1 MLAVRQ
7 ADLGERAFFC
17 EAFRTEADSVHSG
30 GISEARWACLRAAMS
45 CQVEGLADEEDVFWG
60 MLKKS
65 S

>member
-17 EAFRTEADSVHSG
+17 EAFRTEVDSVHSG

-45 CQVEGLADEEDVFWG
+45 CQVDGLADNEDGFSG
-60 MLKKS
+60 MLKQS
-65 S
+65 T